1 MLMAVGELGLESSYS
16 QFKQTVHAF
25 FIGTIICTTL
35 LLVETIMNSFV
46 DYQRTHDEP
55 SFSSWFFFAC
65 LSMGLAA
72 RFVMFIIIVIL
83 LLKNEEAFQT
93 Q

>member
-1 MLMAVGELGLESSYS
+1 MLMAVGELGPESSYS

-35 LLVETIMNSFV
+35 LLVETIMNSFA
-46 DYQRTHDEP
+46 DYQRTQDKP

-83 LLKNEEAFQT
+83 LLKNEEALQT